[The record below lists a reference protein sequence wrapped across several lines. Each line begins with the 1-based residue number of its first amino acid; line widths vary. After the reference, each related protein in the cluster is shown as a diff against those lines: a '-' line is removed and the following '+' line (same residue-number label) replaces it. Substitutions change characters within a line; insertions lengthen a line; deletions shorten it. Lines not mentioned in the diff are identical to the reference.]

1 MNFNASKHE
10 YLIAT
15 HVSMLAIAT
24 RSLVLRKSH
33 GEILRILSTGQQRRD
48 ILSGISETKWMR
60 KGVEKEDFL
69 EMNRNFDGHQYDSN
83 NKLAEGDSD
92 LIQYAHYPMLL
103 PELQEGLWKYD
114 RLGHLYI
121 EELFNDGKALLM

>member
-33 GEILRILSTGQQRRD
+33 GEILRILSAGQQRMD
-48 ILSGISETKWMR
+48 ILSGISETEWMR
-60 KGVEKEDFL
+60 IFLVEL
-69 EMNRNFDGHQYDSN
+69 VRPSGC
-83 NKLAEGDSD
+83 
-92 LIQYAHYPMLL
+92 
-103 PELQEGLWKYD
+103 
-114 RLGHLYI
+114 
-121 EELFNDGKALLM
+121 GKVLKRKISWR

>member
-33 GEILRILSTGQQRRD
+33 GEILRILSAGQQRRD

-60 KGVEKEDFL
+60 KGAEKEDFL

-92 LIQYAHYPMLL
+92 LIQYTHYPMLL
-103 PELQEGLWKYD
+103 PE
-114 RLGHLYI
+114 
-121 EELFNDGKALLM
+121 

>member
-1 MNFNASKHE
+1 
-10 YLIAT
+10 
-15 HVSMLAIAT
+15 
-24 RSLVLRKSH
+24 
-33 GEILRILSTGQQRRD
+33 
-48 ILSGISETKWMR
+48 MR

>member
-1 MNFNASKHE
+1 MDA
-10 YLIAT
+10 
-15 HVSMLAIAT
+15 
-24 RSLVLRKSH
+24 
-33 GEILRILSTGQQRRD
+33 D

-60 KGVEKEDFL
+60 KGAEKEDFL

-103 PELQEGLWKYD
+103 PE
-114 RLGHLYI
+114 
-121 EELFNDGKALLM
+121 